1 MNQERTFRPRLERLW
16 KAARSRVVLLGL
28 LRTAAVALPASAS
41 ALWVAGGPRP
51 PGAVLLAG
59 LGLSLSALLVLLLW
73 DQVAAPWRR
82 LASAGHLARRIE
94 SCYKC
99 RNMVL
104 AAAETEAPGIAA
116 DDPVTRE
123 LRRRIVIRAGTIL
136 DRVRLDELVPLRQG
150 RLIILGLA
158 AGLILL
164 GGFAAGDPEGLAR
177 GLERLLHPAG
187 EKTVVRRGGLYAVAG
202 PDFVV
207 AGEPVTVEA
216 HDFGGGDEGAV
227 CQLRVGAGGWQDVPA
242 VEMPVWDSVPGV
254 PGPYRSFQAEVEGV
268 QEDFQWRFRRGARI
282 STVRRIQVLHHPLL
296 RNLAGL
302 IVPPAY
308 TMAQPRNLD
317 ILPALCEVP
326 LGGHLRLTG
335 LSNVPLTGA
344 MIALVGGDTIP
355 MTVDSLT
362 VHGELSV
369 SGEISFKVLLVD
381 DHGLRNR
388 DPLTYRISP
397 LPDDKPAVRLT
408 RPDDDGILPLG
419 GQLSLVIEAVDD
431 FGLRD
436 IRLMLRPA
444 GGGVAGRDETE
455 GWQGGRIWPAGGDS
469 LFLMDSELGSWRVRL
484 TRNDG
489 DGTSRQTRLELAA
502 DLAPLELG
510 AGEGVELVAAAR
522 DNQEP
527 GGGQRA
533 WSDILRLML
542 PSAADVLLDQAQ
554 ASEKRTSEL
563 EDARRRTRELGRD
576 LERLTRELMKNPD
589 PDWAKQ
595 QEMAE
600 AIARRRD
607 LQKQLAEMSA
617 RLQEELDRM
626 AANQMTSERMLE
638 QADQVSQLLEQQD
651 NAHLDDLLQKMEN
664 RPEALGPQDLARAL
678 REVARNQQDL
688 ARRMDAALA
697 MLKKMDREQEMEG
710 LTALLEKIM
719 QEQQKL
725 AEQSRELAEKQK
737 GRPGG
742 QEERGRQGEQGE
754 QGKQDEQGK
763 QGGQKNDPGEQGG
776 KDEQAAK
783 ELAQKQQDLAA
794 QMKQLED
801 QLAAALDESRERTQN
816 GDDSASEQKMQQT
829 LQDILDQMKQQQAKD
844 KMDQAGKEL
853 QQLDPEQA
861 AKMQEQALRDLGSL
875 YHVLLQSQSAMQMA
889 MQQNQIK
896 SLRLIAADL
905 LDLSARQE
913 EITQRIPAQLRD
925 VRVRDVARRQF
936 HAQQAAARVRKRL
949 SNLSTE
955 APMRILALLK
965 KLDGLIETMGYT
977 VNALEQGQGSAAQR
991 QSRQALAQTNKI
1003 VIGLLTEAQMNSSGG
1018 GGGSQSQPSLAEK
1031 LMRMIKEQAGLNGQT
1046 EQLRKM
1052 LADRGLS
1059 QEMRAKMK
1067 RLGDAQ
1073 GNLAGRMEELARQ
1086 EQVRPESPRLL
1097 GDLGRMGQDMQA
1109 VTRDMDQGLVSQE
1122 TLRRQERILSRMLDA
1137 RNSVRQRDY
1146 SRRRESRTARQVY
1159 GDRQQGSV
1167 PGLDDPRRFRLR
1179 YQSLDAAPPD
1189 YQGLVR
1195 RYFSALDS
1203 LQRADQAPPTSRRL
1217 P

>member
-1 MNQERTFRPRLERLW
+1 MNQERTFLPRLQRLW
-16 KAARSRVVLLGL
+16 KSARRRVVLLGL
-28 LRTAAVALPASAS
+28 LRTAAVALPACAA
-41 ALWVAGGPRP
+41 ALWAAGGPRA
-51 PGAVLLAG
+51 PGTVLLTG
-59 LGLSLSALLVLLLW
+59 LGLSLSALLILLLW
-73 DQVAAPWRR
+73 DQVVAPWLRLASPRR
-82 LASAGHLARRIE
+82 LARLIE
-94 SCYKC
+94 SRYKC
-99 RNMVL
+99 RNLVL
-104 AAAETEAPGIAA
+104 AAAETGTVDKDHAT

-123 LRRRIVIRAGTIL
+123 LSRRILVRAGEIL
-136 DRVRLDELVPLRQG
+136 DRVRPAELLPLRHG
-150 RLIILGLA
+150 RSLAWGLV

-164 GGFAAGDPEGLAR
+164 GGLAAGDPEGLAR
-177 GLERLLHPAG
+177 GFERLLHPVG
-187 EKTVVRRGGLYAVAG
+187 EKTVVRRGGIYPAPG
-202 PDFVV
+202 PEFVV
-207 AGEPVTVEA
+207 AGEAVTVEA

-227 CQLRVGAGGWQDVPA
+227 CQILVGAGSWQDVP
-242 VEMPVWDSVPGV
+242 VREIPVRGSMSGV
-254 PGPYRSFQAEVEGV
+254 PGPYRSFQAEIEGM
-268 QEDFQWRFRRGARI
+268 QENFRWRFKRGARI
-282 STVRRIQVLHHPLL
+282 STVQSIQVLHHPLL
-296 RNLAGL
+296 RSLAGRV
-302 IVPPAY
+302 VPPAY
-308 TMAQPRNLD
+308 TRAQPQD
-317 ILPALCEVP
+317 FEILPALCEVP
-326 LGGHLRLTG
+326 LGGRLRLTG
-335 LSNVPLTGA
+335 LSNGPLAGA
-344 MIALVGGDTIP
+344 MIALAGGDTIP
-355 MTVDSLT
+355 MTIDSLT
-362 VHGELSV
+362 VRGELDV
-369 SGEISFKVLLVD
+369 TGETSFQVLLVD
-381 DHGLRNR
+381 DHGLRNQ

-408 RPDDDGILPLG
+408 RPEDDGILPLG
-419 GQLSLVIEAVDD
+419 GGIRLVIEAVDD

-436 IRLMLRPA
+436 LRLMLRPA
-444 GGGVAGRDETE
+444 DGRTTRPDETA
-455 GWQGGRIWPAGGDS
+455 GWQGGRIWPAGGNS
-469 LFLMDSELGSWRVRL
+469 PLLMASELGPWRVQL
-484 TRNDG
+484 TRSDG
-489 DGTSRQTRLELAA
+489 DRSSLQARLELTA
-502 DLAPLELG
+502 DLAQLDLG
-510 AGEGVELVAAAR
+510 AGEGVELVAVAR
-522 DNQEP
+522 DNREP

-533 WSDILRLML
+533 WSDILRLVL

-563 EDARRRTRELGRD
+563 EEARRRTRELGKD

-607 LQKQLAEMSA
+607 LQQQLAEMSN
-617 RLQEELDRM
+617 RLQEELDRL
-626 AANQMTSERMLE
+626 AANQMTSERLLK
-638 QADQVSQLLEQQD
+638 QADQVTQLLEQQES
-651 NAHLDDLLQKMEN
+651 ARLDDLLQKMED
-664 RPEALGPQDLARAL
+664 RPEALEPRDIARAL

-725 AEQSRELAEKQK
+725 AEQSRELADKRK
-737 GRPGG
+737 DDSGG
-742 QEERGRQGEQGE
+742 QEE
-754 QGKQDEQGK
+754 QGKRAEQGK
-763 QGGQKNDPGEQGG
+763 QGEQDKQGGQKEHGKQDGE
-776 KDEQAAK
+776 DEETAK
-783 ELAQKQQDLAA
+783 ELAQKQQDLAE

-801 QLAAALDESRERTQN
+801 QLAEALKEAQERSQK
-816 GDDSASEQKMQQT
+816 GDDSPSGRQMQQT
-829 LQDILDQMKQQQAKD
+829 LKDILEQMKQQQAKD
-844 KMDQAGKEL
+844 KMAQAGKEL

-913 EITQRIPAQLRD
+913 EITQRIPARLRD
-925 VRVRDVARRQF
+925 VRVKDVARRQF
-936 HAQQAAARVRKRL
+936 HTQQAAARVRNRL

-955 APMRILALLK
+955 VPMRILALLK

-977 VNALEQGQGSAAQR
+977 VSALEQGQGEAAQR

-1031 LMRMIKEQAGLNGQT
+1031 LMQMIKEQAGLNGQT

-1059 QEMRAKMK
+1059 QEARAKMK
-1067 RLGDAQ
+1067 RLGEAQ
-1073 GNLAGRMEELARQ
+1073 GDLAGRMEELARQ

-1097 GDLGRMGQDMQA
+1097 GDLGRMGQDMEA

-1146 SRRRESRTARQVY
+1146 SRRRESRTAARIY
-1159 GDRQQGSV
+1159 GDRQQGTM
-1167 PGLDDPRRFRLR
+1167 PGADDPRRFRLR
-1179 YQSLDAAPPD
+1179 YQSLDTAPPD

-1203 LQRADQAPPTSRRL
+1203 LQRADQVPPAPGRL